1 MAYKRIIIMD
11 IYEIIRRWHDQQSIT
26 HIAIALNNDRKT
38 IRKYIAIAKAVGLS
52 VNQPLPAK
60 DIVLDLLLKAIP
72 KDNRP
77 AAAQEILEPFLPEIT
92 KLVNDKYNSLK
103 PKIAFEVICEKY
115 DITGKVSYSSFKNFV
130 RNHQIAIYPE
140 KSTCRIEVPP
150 GRQIQIDYGKVGYL
164 FDPKTNKKRAV
175 YAFIATLS
183 HSRHK
188 YAEFTFK
195 QDQQSFVASHVNMF
209 EFFGGVADHISLD
222 NLKTGVIKP
231 DLYDPKLNQTYQEM
245 AEHYHCFLDTCRVCH
260 PKDKG
265 KVERDVQTVRQAFRK
280 FIALHPTMDLSQAN
294 RLIKQWIKD
303 EYGQKEH
310 GTTHTRPYPT
320 FIEIEQPALK
330 QLPQEHFEIAQWK
343 QAKVHPD
350 QYIQFNKNSYSVPQQ
365 YVGKTVSVR
374 ATHKIVQIYYQH
386 QLIKQHLI
394 ARGSA
399 SRRTDLSDFPQNV
412 QAALDQGIPLILQ
425 NKAAAVGDNFG
436 KLVRAVLKP
445 HAFLNLRKAQGLVS
459 LTDKYDHQLIEQTA
473 AIFLNQH
480 LTINYRLFKEMIEKI
495 KSNKQQTSIQ
505 LSQQSL
511 QFVREMDYFIH
522 NH

>member
-26 HIAIALNNDRKT
+26 HIATALNNDRKT
-38 IRKYIAIAKAVGLS
+38 IRKYIIIAKALGLS
-52 VNQPLPAK
+52 PDLPLPAK
-60 DIVLDLLLKAIP
+60 DIVLDLLHQAIP

-77 AAAQEILEPFLPEIT
+77 AAAQQILEPFLPEIT
-92 KLVNDKYNSLK
+92 NLVNDKYNSLK

-140 KSTCRIEVPP
+140 KSTCRIEVEP
-150 GRQIQIDYGKVGYL
+150 GSQIQIDYGKVGYL
-164 FDPKTNKKRAV
+164 FDLKTNKKRAV
-175 YAFIATLS
+175 YAFIATLC

-209 EFFGGVADHISLD
+209 EFFGGVAEHITLD

-231 DLYDPKLNQTYQEM
+231 DLYDPKLNRTYQEM
-245 AEHYHCFLDTCRVCH
+245 AEHYNCFLDTCRVRH

-265 KVERDVQTVRQAFRK
+265 KVERDVQTIRQAFRK
-280 FIALHPTMDLSQAN
+280 FIALYPTMDLSQAN
-294 RLIKQWIKD
+294 RRIKQWSK
-303 EYGQKEH
+303 EAYGQKEH
-310 GTTHTRPYPT
+310 GTTHLKPYPT
-320 FIEIEQPALK
+320 FIKIEQPALK
-330 QLPQEHFEIAQWK
+330 QLPLEHFEIAQWK

-350 QYIQFNKNSYSVPQQ
+350 QYIQFNKKSYSVPQQ

-374 ATHKIVQIYYQH
+374 ATHNIVQIYYQQ
-386 QLIKQHLI
+386 QLIKQHPV
-394 ARGSA
+394 ANGFRQ
-399 SRRTDLSDFPQNV
+399 TDLSDFPQNV
-412 QAALDQGIPLILQ
+412 QAALDQGLPLMLQ
-425 NKAAAVGDNFG
+425 NKAAAVGDNFAN
-436 KLVRAVLKP
+436 LIRAVLKP

-459 LTDKYDHQLIEQTA
+459 LADKYDPKLIEQTA
-473 AIFLNQH
+473 AIFLKQQ
-480 LTINYRLFKEMIEKI
+480 LTINYRLFKKMMEKI
-495 KSNKQQTSIQ
+495 TSDKQQTSIP

-511 QFVREMDYFIH
+511 QFVRELDYFIH